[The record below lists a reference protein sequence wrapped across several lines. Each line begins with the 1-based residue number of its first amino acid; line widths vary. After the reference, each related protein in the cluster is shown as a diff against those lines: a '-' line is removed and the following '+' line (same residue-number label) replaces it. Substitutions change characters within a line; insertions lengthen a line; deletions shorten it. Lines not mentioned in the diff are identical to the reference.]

1 MLLQV
6 LVVSLCIITA
16 FAENWASPFR
26 ASNFFI
32 GLMKDNTLIGWGY
45 PIVSSHTS
53 TFEAMPSVVNDV
65 QFVYSTNQAVAAV
78 KSDGSVVCFG
88 AKFDG
93 GICAANLNNVIYI
106 AATANSFAAM
116 KQDGTVI
123 AWGGNS
129 ANAGSYNPIP
139 SLSQLSG
146 VGNIYS
152 NYYCMFALKGDG
164 SMLGWGE
171 DDCVNVPASGV
182 KNVEEVYTNKLSTF
196 VIKSDDSY
204 QGWGLSVASG
214 STPPTTGLS
223 MANYIQVESNTGSF
237 CVIQASTDV
246 VCWGSN
252 YISESVNTPLI
263 VPTGLTKVRKLFS
276 NSQAWAALMTDSTVT
291 AFGNSLTGGSGVPST
306 LTGVTYIVSTNTAFC
321 ALTSSNTV
329 SCWGDSSNGGAS
341 PTGLKNV
348 YSIAANSASVV
359 ALRVDGTIACWG
371 ASGTGG
377 FCPIINNSAKVIA
390 LYTNPLAFSAVD
402 EYGFVTAWGEANS
415 GGQGPSDRGNG
426 RVSTVWGSTVHR
438 GYSDP
443 RTYMCPQNN
452 YGFMHEHCTACTS
465 GFYSAPEST
474 VSNDCVPNANSPTL
488 LPTAVPTIQGQTQP
502 PNSNPTMAPS
512 KPPHPSQTPQPT
524 YPITLS
530 PTKFVC
536 NPGMYINPGGSC
548 IMCPTG
554 KFSPYTDITVC
565 NNCIAGKSSDAIGS
579 TGGTCTA
586 CPVGTYSSEGSAQ
599 CTACPAGSWAAT
611 LSNVCYTCAA
621 GMYSTLGT
629 SCQICPAGTFSNGGA
644 TQCTAC
650 PVGQFSSPGSN
661 SCDSCTN

>member
-263 VPTGLTKVRKLFS
+263 VPTGLTKGVMVEEFFKKLLSFRAGLVPAFAFVAGDEDS
-276 NSQAWAALMTDSTVT
+276 DDCMFDVFYELLNNSQNASVQTIRGFTVSVGKRPGT
-291 AFGNSLTGGSGVPST
+291 SAT
-306 LTGVTYIVSTNTAFC
+306 LYANDVNHIEKV
-321 ALTSSNTV
+321 LTSLANIHAEEN
-329 SCWGDSSNGGAS
+329 DS
-341 PTGLKNV
+341 
-348 YSIAANSASVV
+348 
-359 ALRVDGTIACWG
+359 
-371 ASGTGG
+371 
-377 FCPIINNSAKVIA
+377 
-390 LYTNPLAFSAVD
+390 
-402 EYGFVTAWGEANS
+402 
-415 GGQGPSDRGNG
+415 
-426 RVSTVWGSTVHR
+426 H
-438 GYSDP
+438 
-443 RTYMCPQNN
+443 
-452 YGFMHEHCTACTS
+452 
-465 GFYSAPEST
+465 
-474 VSNDCVPNANSPTL
+474 
-488 LPTAVPTIQGQTQP
+488 
-502 PNSNPTMAPS
+502 
-512 KPPHPSQTPQPT
+512 
-524 YPITLS
+524 
-530 PTKFVC
+530 
-536 NPGMYINPGGSC
+536 
-548 IMCPTG
+548 
-554 KFSPYTDITVC
+554 
-565 NNCIAGKSSDAIGS
+565 
-579 TGGTCTA
+579 
-586 CPVGTYSSEGSAQ
+586 
-599 CTACPAGSWAAT
+599 
-611 LSNVCYTCAA
+611 
-621 GMYSTLGT
+621 
-629 SCQICPAGTFSNGGA
+629 
-644 TQCTAC
+644 
-650 PVGQFSSPGSN
+650 
-661 SCDSCTN
+661 